1 MLYGNAVQN
10 YYVDEVRK
18 VYAERKARLAKIKNK
33 KDAEAYVKEVRAK
46 ILKAFDLPTEKC
58 PLDPI
63 ITGEQKLSGMTLR
76 NVVYYSRP
84 EYPVTGML
92 FIPDKVKKAPG
103 VLFLCGHAEI
113 GKADDVYQTCAM
125 NLAKQ
130 GFVVLSIDP
139 VNQGE
144 RHQFS
149 AALMKKHSLHCCNA
163 HNMQGKQLHLCG
175 EYFGAWRAWDAIR
188 GIDYL
193 QTLPEV
199 DPARIGVTGNSG
211 GGTMTTFVNA
221 LDDRLIMA
229 APSCYITTWL
239 HEVENELPADIE
251 QMPPDM
257 FRYGLD
263 MADFVIARAPRP
275 TLIMGQK
282 NDFFD
287 PRGTVEAYED
297 AKAIYSLLGA
307 EENVKVFVGP
317 DSHGYRTANRLQ
329 MYAFFNQHGLG
340 KKKSPKEDESLKPL
354 PAEKTWAAP
363 KGVVKNLKV
372 NKPLFTYINE
382 LADELV
388 ANRRKQSKKEMR
400 KTLTEILQ
408 IGKIEVP
415 YYRVLRPRYYNKNDR
430 KYTVSDRYALETEPG
445 EVMSMLK
452 LYCQDALFHIP
463 SAEKA
468 ILYIPHLDAE
478 TEVEKIKVKADE
490 RLFALD
496 VRGIGE
502 LVPTGCDQWNRKFFL
517 QYSYDYHYNSLGY
530 MFHCPYLGGKVRD
543 ILCALEL
550 LKERGVKNITL
561 LSEGQGTVPALL
573 AAVLSDIPVAVK
585 LQRGPESWES
595 MLRKEVTL
603 WPLSCMLPGIL
614 GVTDLPELRKMVKN
628 LTFTSAAEPSEPEN
642 PFK

>member
-10 YYVDEVRK
+10 YYLNEVRRI
-18 VYAERKARLAKIKNK
+18 YAERKARLEKIKTK
-33 KDAEAYVKEVRAK
+33 KEAQAYVLDVREK
-46 ILKAFDLPTEKC
+46 IKKAFNLPTEKC

-63 ITGEQKLSGMTLR
+63 VTGEHKLPGMTVR

-84 EYPVTGML
+84 EYPVTGLL
-92 FIPDKVKKAPG
+92 FVPEKVGKKPG
-103 VLFLCGHAEI
+103 VLFLCGHSEI
-113 GKADDVYQTCAM
+113 GKADETYQKCAM
-125 NLAKQ
+125 TLASQ

-149 AALMKKHSLHCCNA
+149 AALVKKYTLHCCNA
-163 HNMQGKQLHLCG
+163 HNMQGKQLQLCG

-199 DPARIGVTGNSG
+199 DPERIGITGNSG

-221 LDDRLIMA
+221 LEDRLIMA
-229 APSCYITTWL
+229 APSCYITTWQ

-275 TLIMGQK
+275 ILIMGQK

-287 PRGTVEAYED
+287 PRGTMEAYED

-307 EENVKVFVGP
+307 EENVKVFIGP

-329 MYAFFNQHGLG
+329 MYSFFNQHGLG
-340 KKKSPKEDESLKPL
+340 KKKSPKEDDFLKPL
-354 PAEKTWAAP
+354 PEKETWAAP

-382 LADELV
+382 LSDNLIAK
-388 ANRRKQSKKEMR
+388 RKKLSKKEMQ

-415 YYRVLRPRYYNKNDR
+415 YYRVLRPKYYEKGR
-430 KYTVSDRYALETEPG
+430 KFAASDRYALETEPG

-463 SAEKA
+463 ASEKA
-468 ILYIPHLDAE
+468 VLYIPHLDAE
-478 TEVEKIKVKADE
+478 TEVEKIKTKADE
-490 RLFALD
+490 RLFTLD

-502 LVPTGCDQWNRKFFL
+502 LVPTGCDQWNRTFFL
-517 QYSYDYHYNSLGY
+517 QYGYDYHYTSLGY
-530 MFHCPYLGGKVRD
+530 MFHRPYLGGKVRD

-561 LSEGQGTVPALL
+561 LAEGQGTVPALL

-595 MLRKEVTL
+595 MLRKEATL

-614 GVTDLPELRKMVKN
+614 GITDFPELRKMVKN
-628 LTFTSAAEPSEPEN
+628 LSFTVAAEPSEPEN
-642 PFK
+642 LFG

>member
-10 YYVDEVRK
+10 YYLNEVRRI
-18 VYAERKARLAKIKNK
+18 YAERKARLEKIKTK
-33 KDAEAYVKEVRAK
+33 KQAQAYVLDVREK
-46 ILKAFDLPTEKC
+46 IKKAFNLPTEKC

-63 ITGEQKLSGMTLR
+63 VTGEHKLPGMTVR

-84 EYPVTGML
+84 EYPVTGLL
-92 FIPDKVKKAPG
+92 FVPEKVGKKPG
-103 VLFLCGHAEI
+103 VLFLCGHSEI
-113 GKADDVYQTCAM
+113 GKADETYQKCAM
-125 NLAKQ
+125 TLASQ

-149 AALMKKHSLHCCNA
+149 AALVKKYTLHCCNA
-163 HNMQGKQLHLCG
+163 HNMQGKQLQLCG

-199 DPARIGVTGNSG
+199 DPERIGITGNSG

-221 LDDRLIMA
+221 LEDRLIMA
-229 APSCYITTWL
+229 APSCYITTWQ

-275 TLIMGQK
+275 ILIMGQK

-287 PRGTVEAYED
+287 PRGTMEAYED

-307 EENVKVFVGP
+307 EDNVKVFIGP

-329 MYAFFNQHGLG
+329 MYSFFNQHGLG
-340 KKKSPKEDESLKPL
+340 KKKSPKEDDFLKPL
-354 PAEKTWAAP
+354 PEEETWAAP

-382 LADELV
+382 LSDNLIAK
-388 ANRRKQSKKEMR
+388 RKKLSKKEMQ

-415 YYRVLRPRYYNKNDR
+415 YYRVLRPKYYEKGR
-430 KYTVSDRYALETEPG
+430 KFAASDRYALETEPG

-463 SAEKA
+463 ASEKA
-468 ILYIPHLDAE
+468 VLYIPHLDAE
-478 TEVEKIKVKADE
+478 TEVEKIKTKADE
-490 RLFALD
+490 RLFTLD

-502 LVPTGCDQWNRKFFL
+502 LVPTGCDQWNRTFFL
-517 QYSYDYHYNSLGY
+517 QYGYDYHYTSLGY
-530 MFHCPYLGGKVRD
+530 MFHRPDLGGKVRD

-561 LSEGQGTVPALL
+561 LAEGQGTVPALL

-595 MLRKEVTL
+595 MLRKEATL

-614 GVTDLPELRKMVKN
+614 GITDFPELRKMVKN
-628 LTFTSAAEPSEPEN
+628 LSFTVAAEPSEPEN
-642 PFK
+642 LFG

>member
-10 YYVDEVRK
+10 YYLNEVRRI
-18 VYAERKARLAKIKNK
+18 YAERKARLEKIKTK
-33 KDAEAYVKEVRAK
+33 KEAQAYVLDVREK
-46 ILKAFDLPTEKC
+46 IKKAFNLPTEKC

-63 ITGEQKLSGMTLR
+63 VTGEHKLPGMTVR

-84 EYPVTGML
+84 EYPVTGLL
-92 FIPDKVKKAPG
+92 FVPEKVGKKPG
-103 VLFLCGHAEI
+103 VLFLCGHSEI
-113 GKADDVYQTCAM
+113 GKADETYQKCAM
-125 NLAKQ
+125 TLASQ

-149 AALMKKHSLHCCNA
+149 AALVKKYTLHCCNA
-163 HNMQGKQLHLCG
+163 HNMQGKQLQLCG

-199 DPARIGVTGNSG
+199 DPERIGITGNSG

-221 LDDRLIMA
+221 LEDRLIMA
-229 APSCYITTWL
+229 APSCYITTWQ

-275 TLIMGQK
+275 ILIMGQK

-287 PRGTVEAYED
+287 PRGTLEAYED

-307 EENVKVFVGP
+307 EDNVKVFIGP

-329 MYAFFNQHGLG
+329 MYSFFNQHGLG
-340 KKKSPKEDESLKPL
+340 KKKSPKEDDFLKPL
-354 PAEKTWAAP
+354 PEEETWAAP

-382 LADELV
+382 LSDNLIAK
-388 ANRRKQSKKEMR
+388 RKKLSKKEMQ

-415 YYRVLRPRYYNKNDR
+415 YYRVLRPKYYEKGR
-430 KYTVSDRYALETEPG
+430 KFAASDRYALETEPG

-463 SAEKA
+463 ASEKA
-468 ILYIPHLDAE
+468 VLYIPHLDAE
-478 TEVEKIKVKADE
+478 TEVEKIKTKADE
-490 RLFALD
+490 RLFTLD

-502 LVPTGCDQWNRKFFL
+502 LVPTGCDQWNRTFFQ
-517 QYSYDYHYNSLGY
+517 QYGYDYHYTSLGY
-530 MFHCPYLGGKVRD
+530 MFHRPYLGGKVRD

-561 LSEGQGTVPALL
+561 LAEGQGTVPALL

-614 GVTDLPELRKMVKN
+614 GITDFPELRKMVKN
-628 LTFTSAAEPSEPEN
+628 LSFTVAAEPSEPEN
-642 PFK
+642 LFG